1 MPDADAHGRCTNDR
15 VRRPHIHAFQDARW
29 RYRQGAKQDDAGLSI
44 RSASVVE
51 RLPHGFGPM
60 LRPLDIDSV
69 LRAQA
74 IDVTTRGEMLLM
86 RSKGYIKS

>member
-1 MPDADAHGRCTNDR
+1 MGVAPTTAFADLTFAPSRMLAGGT
-15 VRRPHIHAFQDARW
+15 AR
-29 RYRQGAKQDDAGLSI
+29 GAKQDDAGLSI
-44 RSASVVE
+44 RSASVAE

-60 LRPLDIDSV
+60 LCPLDLDSV